1 MTENKLLKFLIA
13 FVLGYFVA
21 RMMRGNGLSVGGRK
35 HRHKPQTPTPPPGFI
50 PGKTGP
56 PSPTPPPGFIP
67 GNTGPPRPPPPPP
80 SPPFHPSGHGIL
92 HKIINQHKRRELG
105 ILGYCMPKDSQ
116 HEPFKYHTKTGCY
129 LVSTEEKCDK
139 HQSCKWNP
147 PKQEICGLH
156 PALKNMYGIPED
168 QDIKCAS
175 HHEIIDCNKD
185 EMCQWKSCKDCD
197 IVNKMREQCKSFS
210 E

>member
-21 RMMRGNGLSVGGRK
+21 HMMRGNGLSVGGRRNG
-35 HRHKPQTPTPPPGFI
+35 RHKP
-50 PGKTGP
+50 KT
-56 PSPTPPPGFIP
+56 PTPPPGFIP
-67 GNTGPPRPPPPPP
+67 GNTGPP
-80 SPPFHPSGHGIL
+80 SPPFQPSGHGIL

-105 ILGYCMPKDSQ
+105 ILGYCMAKDSQ

-129 LVSTEEKCDK
+129 LRSTEEKCDK

-147 PKQEICGLH
+147 PKEEICGLH
-156 PALKNMYGIPED
+156 PDLKNMYGIPED

-175 HHEIIDCNKD
+175 YHTKNDCNNDKD

-197 IVNKMREQCKSFS
+197 IVNKMRELCKSFS